1 MYLSLFVYV
10 VQTVKYLLNETA
22 VEVNAVNQNGFT
34 ALDIIANMPRDLKG
48 MEIHESLL
56 NAIALRSRR
65 IPASESGITQFIEA
79 SEKPKVP
86 VNSEAI
92 AASGAGNN
100 KKKHLKNDDRLN
112 KKYDTL
118 MVAASV
124 IAAMAYQEGFSPPGG
139 VWDHD
144 SDYFHTVQSVLATY
158 DSKLYSIFWIFN
170 TVSFISSISTLFF
183 LVSGLPLKQRI
194 YVWILMA
201 TMWVTL
207 TSMVVTYIA
216 SMLTITPD
224 NEQTV
229 QMVIAIAMLAWLDV
243 IGIVFLA
250 HTARFI
256 YLDCPEAKK
265 THKEAAFIV
274 QKREAR
280 SGSRQCLNTYI
291 INMKF
296 LSETKLAISNYH
308 SFLEDALLEPNVA
321 LVLIFVSD
329 LFCLTRMVVHF
340 SFPTF
345 IRDDVINYHWKLE
358 Y

>member
-1 MYLSLFVYV
+1 MLGHLHFAEAVLNSRPELASELDSQGFSPLHLASANGYTEMVKLLLSVNPDMCLAREEDGRTPLHLAVMKGRVDVIQELVHVNSEAAQYTLNKGETLLNLAV
-10 VQTVKYLLNETA
+10 EHNRLKTTKLLVELGRDKDIVNIKDRDGNSVLHVAVSVKRIETVKYLLNETA
-22 VEVNAVNQNGFT
+22 VEVNAVNQNGFA

-124 IAAMAYQEGFSPPGG
+124 VAAMAYQEGFSPPGG

-144 SDYFHTVQSVLATY
+144 SDYFHTGQSVLATY

-170 TVSFISSISTLFF
+170 TVSFISSISTLFL

-194 YVWILMA
+194 YVWILTA
-201 TMWVTL
+201 TMCVTL
-207 TSMVVTYIA
+207 TSMVVTHCFYV
-216 SMLTITPD
+216 
-224 NEQTV
+224 NYQ
-229 QMVIAIAMLAWLDV
+229 
-243 IGIVFLA
+243 
-250 HTARFI
+250 AR
-256 YLDCPEAKK
+256 
-265 THKEAAFIV
+265 
-274 QKREAR
+274 Q
-280 SGSRQCLNTYI
+280 
-291 INMKF
+291 
-296 LSETKLAISNYH
+296 
-308 SFLEDALLEPNVA
+308 
-321 LVLIFVSD
+321 
-329 LFCLTRMVVHF
+329 
-340 SFPTF
+340 
-345 IRDDVINYHWKLE
+345 
-358 Y
+358 